1 MRPPTTA
8 AVLLGALCAAV
19 LLNGC
24 SSSVQPGGKIGGAG
38 SGASATSNGVSAT
51 SGTSSGNTL
60 PADLSLDFTDP
71 QLSGVSEVIYTSAK
85 SFVENY
91 EAAASAGR
99 ISNTGL
105 TSMLNVTAVASV
117 AQTLHGD
124 AVSGHRWAGTIDFS
138 HFQVALLSKASGIG
152 FCESDAAAYPVTISG
167 DVRKG
172 SSPTG
177 AGAVRAWSLT
187 VAKQGNGY
195 QITGFSTVPGDAV
208 CM

>member
-8 AVLLGALCAAV
+8 IALLGALCAAAA
-19 LLNGC
+19 LNGC
-24 SSSVQPGGKIGGAG
+24 SSSVQPSGKISGAG
-38 SGASATSNGVSAT
+38 SGVTATSNGVSAT
-51 SGTSSGNTL
+51 SDSSSGNTL

-85 SFVENY
+85 SFVQSY

-105 TSMLNVTAVASV
+105 TSALNVAAIASV
-117 AQTLHGD
+117 AQTLHDD
-124 AVSGHRWAGTIDFS
+124 AASGHRWAGTISFS

-152 FCESDAAAYPVTISG
+152 FCESDTAAYPVTIAG

-177 AGAVRAWSLT
+177 AEAVRAWSLS

-195 QITGFSTVPGDAV
+195 QITGFSTDPGDAA